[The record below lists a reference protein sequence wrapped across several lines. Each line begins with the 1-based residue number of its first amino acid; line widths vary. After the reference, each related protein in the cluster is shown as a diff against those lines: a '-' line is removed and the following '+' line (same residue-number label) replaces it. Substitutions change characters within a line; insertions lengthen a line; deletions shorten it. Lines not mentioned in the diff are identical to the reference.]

1 MQRRTTARATTRKK
15 YTVDAFEGVPEL
27 EEADSESGELLD
39 EDEGENHD
47 LRSVPKLPRKPRD
60 IPKNPSV
67 EEARRRWA
75 NDLTL
80 PSRCEN
86 PDGLGGFH
94 NSLHQDDKARLD
106 ADDNWLW
113 YTNGGG
119 KEAFTLQQQLTSL
132 TDVEVEGYRSPDAA
146 IRFVMGPYT
155 DQKLFGLTVG
165 QSVPLVDAWTGPTS
179 NVPDSVQHSRPG
191 FMLNLGTVR
200 CLEWVPGQ
208 RGKVQY
214 LTTTAGRIPDTKA
227 DQGDTSDPSK
237 PTGQSSICMWS
248 FQADDAGYVDTTV
261 RPELALV
268 LCTAWGA
275 ITSLKWCPVPCPEP
289 TTLGLL
295 ALIAGDGALRVLDVP
310 LSSRDATHMLVRRVL
325 IESRP
330 NGTLC
335 VCVAWICPTRLAAG
349 CADGTLLIFDLEEA
363 LSASEYRGLSIPVS
377 TSEITSITSCAPSH
391 PHMLL
396 ASSADGSLDLVDTGN
411 ISSLVTP
418 LTGVPFPTMLSRPLL
433 LWHNYSQ
440 RAFTTDDNCE
450 VFARQL
456 RKGSHKVA
464 VSKARSIIT
473 AIAESTHH
481 PCLLTGTAGGEVHVT
496 NPIIKAVNPK
506 GDIWQQTWFVHEWRR
521 ATAKEKDV
529 ADNDAMALTDE
540 DGDGTAGRNGLSRLL
555 EGFKPERLRPDVR
568 GEVSVTAGSSPYV
581 IYEEKTAIT
590 ALAWN
595 SNVQCAGWAAAAMAD
610 GLVRVE
616 DIAV

>member
-27 EEADSESGELLD
+27 EEADSEGGELLD
-39 EDEGENHD
+39 EEESENHD
-47 LRSVPKLPRKPRD
+47 LQSVPKVPRKPRD
-60 IPKNPSV
+60 TPGNRSV
-67 EEARRRWA
+67 EEARRKWA

-80 PSRCEN
+80 PSRCEKA
-86 PDGLGGFH
+86 DDLGGLH
-94 NSLHQDDKARLD
+94 NSLHQDDKARQD
-106 ADDNWLW
+106 ANENWLW

-119 KEAFTLQQQLTSL
+119 KEAFESRQQLTSL

-146 IRFVMGPYT
+146 IHFVMGPYT
-155 DQKLFGLTVG
+155 DQKLFGLAVG
-165 QSVPLVDAWTGPTS
+165 QSVPLADAWMRPAS

-208 RGKVQY
+208 RGDIQY
-214 LTTTAGRIPDTKA
+214 LTTTAGKEPDTKA
-227 DQGDTSDPSK
+227 EPEGTSGPSK
-237 PTGQSSICMWS
+237 PTGQSSICIWS
-248 FQADDAGYVDTTV
+248 FQADDAGYVDTTI
-261 RPELALV
+261 RPELEMV
-268 LCTAWGA
+268 LCTAWDA

-289 TTLGLL
+289 TTFGLL
-295 ALIAGDGALRVLDVP
+295 AFIAEDGALRVLDVP

-325 IESRP
+325 FESRP
-330 NGTLC
+330 NGTFCL
-335 VCVAWICPTRLAAG
+335 CVAWICPTRLAAG

-363 LSASEYRGLSIPVS
+363 SSAAEYQGLSIPVS
-377 TSEITSITSCAPSH
+377 TSQITSLTSCAPSH

-396 ASSADGSLDLVDTGN
+396 ASSADGSLDIVDTGN
-411 ISSLVTP
+411 VSSLVTP
-418 LTGVPFPTMLSRPLL
+418 LTGVPFPSMLSRPLL
-433 LWHNYSQ
+433 LWHDYSQ
-440 RAFTTDDNCE
+440 RPFTTDDNCE

-473 AIAESTHH
+473 AIAGSPHH

-506 GDIWQQTWFVHEWRR
+506 ADMWQQTWFVHAWRR
-521 ATAKEKDV
+521 PTAEEKDV
-529 ADNDAMALTDE
+529 ADDDAMAVDDE
-540 DGDGTAGRNGLSRLL
+540 SASNVGRTGLSRFL
-555 EGFKPERLRPDVR
+555 EGFKPERFRPDVR

-581 IYEEKTAIT
+581 IYEEKTAVT

-595 SNVQCAGWAAAAMAD
+595 PNVQCAGWAAAAMAD